1 VQKANAS
8 GTGFPCSAKSRK
20 RINNRQSS
28 GYEKQCEGKL
38 STDHAIRA
46 KPQQAIPR
54 SSKQIYA
61 TSPSYHSEYAAGELS
76 PEKTILSSKHRHLL
90 ENVSF

>member
-1 VQKANAS
+1 MQKANAS
-8 GTGFPCSAKSRK
+8 GTRFPCPAKSRK
-20 RINNRQSS
+20 RINNRQSP

-61 TSPSYHSEYAAGELS
+61 ASPSHHSECAASELS
-76 PEKTILSSKHRHLL
+76 PEKTILPSKHRHPL
-90 ENVSF
+90 ENVSI